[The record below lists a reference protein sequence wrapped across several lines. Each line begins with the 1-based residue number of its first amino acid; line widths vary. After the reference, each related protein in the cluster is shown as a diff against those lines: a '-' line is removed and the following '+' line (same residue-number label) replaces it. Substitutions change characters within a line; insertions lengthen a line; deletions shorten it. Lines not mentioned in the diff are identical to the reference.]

1 MGLGVFFN
9 GRKINASLTK
19 ERDETY
25 FKNKKIKE
33 NEMEKRTKGKE
44 EGK

>member
-25 FKNKKIKE
+25 FKNKKINDYFIKFIRCP
-33 NEMEKRTKGKE
+33 KCI
-44 EGK
+44 